1 MVTVEVAV
9 ALPVVLLFAVAGL
22 YLVAVGQMQAQL
34 TDAARATAR
43 ELARGTPAGEALRRG
58 HDVEPKAELRV
69 RSAGRE
75 VEVSAERT
83 LTGPGPVLGR
93 LERTLILT
101 VHTTREEP

>member
-9 ALPVVLLFAVAGL
+9 ALPVAVAGL

-69 RSAGRE
+69 RSASRE

-93 LERTLILT
+93 LERTLIVT